1 VATNPLKTKAM
12 KQWPLPQNFIEL
24 RGFLCLTGYYRKF
37 VECYGI
43 LARPLTNM
51 LHHKKFSWI
60 DDARQA
66 FDSLKI
72 AITTTPVLTFPDFS
86 KEFTVETD
94 ACDSGIGVVLSQDG
108 HPIAYFSK
116 GLSVANQR
124 LSTYEKE
131 FMAVLMAVDKWR
143 SYLHRYPSI
152 IKTGHQSLC
161 HLQDQTLSTDL
172 QRKAMR
178 KLAGLQFKFVYKKGC
193 DNKVVDALSRVG
205 THLTQNVISVVL
217 PVWIHEVINSYHN
230 DDEAAHLLQELAVC
244 SPNSQGYY
252 LFDGIIKF
260 QNKVWIGNNS
270 TLQTKLINSFH
281 ASALGGYS
289 GIQATHNR
297 LKKLFFWE
305 NMRQDVDSFVKQCS
319 ICQQAKHELCKY
331 PRLPQ
336 PLPVPK
342 QFWTDLSMDF
352 IDGLPLSAGY
362 SMILVVVDRFTKYS
376 HFFPLK
382 HPYSATSVAQVF
394 LGIPQSIISD
404 RDRVFLSVFWTELF
418 KLLKTDLKI
427 SSIYH
432 P

>member
-1 VATNPLKTKAM
+1 VATDPLKTKAM

-217 PVWIHEVINSYHN
+217 PMWIHEVINSYHN
-230 DDEAAHLLQELAVC
+230 DD
-244 SPNSQGYY
+244 
-252 LFDGIIKF
+252 
-260 QNKVWIGNNS
+260 
-270 TLQTKLINSFH
+270 
-281 ASALGGYS
+281 
-289 GIQATHNR
+289 
-297 LKKLFFWE
+297 
-305 NMRQDVDSFVKQCS
+305 
-319 ICQQAKHELCKY
+319 
-331 PRLPQ
+331 
-336 PLPVPK
+336 
-342 QFWTDLSMDF
+342 
-352 IDGLPLSAGY
+352 
-362 SMILVVVDRFTKYS
+362 
-376 HFFPLK
+376 
-382 HPYSATSVAQVF
+382 
-394 LGIPQSIISD
+394 
-404 RDRVFLSVFWTELF
+404 
-418 KLLKTDLKI
+418 
-427 SSIYH
+427 
-432 P
+432 